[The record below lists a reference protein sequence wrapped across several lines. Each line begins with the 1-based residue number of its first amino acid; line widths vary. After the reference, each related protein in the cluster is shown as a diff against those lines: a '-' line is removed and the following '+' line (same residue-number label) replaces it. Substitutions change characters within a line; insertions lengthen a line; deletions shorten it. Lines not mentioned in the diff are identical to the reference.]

1 MGDNMKRIVITGA
14 TSFIGVH
21 LIKEW
26 IKSNC
31 EIYAIVR
38 PNSNNIERINKNNKI
53 HIIEADMNDYTKL
66 VNEIPKADCFY
77 HLAWEGARRPYRDDV
92 RIQKKNY
99 VGAVQAME
107 LAESLECNFF
117 LGSGSQAEYG
127 VTNGSVDENYPC
139 NPNTEYGREKLH
151 AYETLCKM
159 AYQSGIKFIWT
170 RIFSIYGRYDYSG
183 TLIMSSLRKMK
194 NDESIEMT
202 EATQLWDYLHVIDAA
217 KAMKLF
223 AQTQCD
229 SGVYIIAS
237 GDSKPLNQ
245 FVKEMKV
252 ITESKSE
259 LKFGSVPYGSTGPV
273 NLMPNPQK
281 IQKALNWKP
290 TVTFASGIKDIYE
303 SL

>member
-1 MGDNMKRIVITGA
+1 MGDNMKKIVITGA

-38 PNSNNIERINKNNKI
+38 PNSSNIGRIIKDNKI
-53 HIIEADMNDYTKL
+53 HIIEADMNDYARF
-66 VNEIPKADCFY
+66 VNEIPKADFFY

-92 RIQKKNY
+92 KIQKKNY
-99 VGAVQAME
+99 AGAVNAMK
-107 LAESLECNFF
+107 LAEKLKCNFF

-127 VTNGSVDENYPC
+127 VTNGLVDEDYPC
-139 NPNTEYGREKLH
+139 HPDTEYGREKLH
-151 AYETLCKM
+151 AYETLNKM
-159 AYQSGIKFIWT
+159 AYKSGIKFIWT

-202 EATQLWDYLHVIDAA
+202 EGTQLWDYLHVVDAA

-229 SGVYIIAS
+229 SGIYIVAY
-237 GDSKPLNQ
+237 GDYKPLNQ
-245 FVKEMKV
+245 FVREMKI

-259 LKFGSVPYGSTGPV
+259 LKFGSVPYGSAGPV
-273 NLMPNPQK
+273 NLMPNSEK
-281 IQKALNWKP
+281 IQKTLNWKP
-290 TVTFASGIKDIYE
+290 MISFTTGIKDIYE
-303 SL
+303 NM